1 MVLQGLV
8 TNMAEEPKK
17 QAQPQYPEG
26 STDPN
31 YKPGWIAQTVG
42 GLFGESAMNKTRPA
56 VGYGKIKTNDLR
68 LSTVKVW
75 SDMQGQMV
83 PAYEY
88 LRETE
93 FVDDSIVRDVVE
105 GVEETGGKYAR
116 RRFKWLDPEKVVREK
131 AIGATTGLI
140 PMVGKAIGK
149 AGKTVTGLDVTTMG
163 DATID
168 GAKKRAHDT
177 ARAEYDRLAVHF
189 KRNEVMAAV
198 RGENYQPNFLQG
210 IEHVRKVTDG
220 FQDFELKSGYGESFI
235 DRQSMDQSS
244 AGDAYRDAMWMGK
257 TKQEADKSYQTAK
270 FGTLGKAAINYD
282 TKKAVTPIA

>member
-1 MVLQGLV
+1 M
-8 TNMAEEPKK
+8 EEKKK
-17 QAQPQYPEG
+17 QSQPQYPEG
-26 STDPN
+26 GPDPD

-56 VGYGKIKTNDLR
+56 VGYGKTNTSDLR
-68 LSTVKVW
+68 LSTIKVW

-93 FVDDSIVRDVVE
+93 FVDDSIVQDVVD

-116 RRFKWLDPEKVVREK
+116 RRFKWLDPEKVAREK
-131 AIGATTGLI
+131 VIGATTGLI
-140 PMVGKAIGK
+140 PVAGKMIGK
-149 AGKTVTGLDVTTMG
+149 AAKTVAGLDVTTMG

-168 GAKKRAHDT
+168 SAKQRAHDA

-189 KRNEVMAAV
+189 KRNEVLAAV
-198 RGENYQPNFLQG
+198 RGDNYQPNFLMG

-220 FQDFELKSGYGESFI
+220 FQDFELKGQYGESFL
-235 DRQSMDQSS
+235 DRPSMDQSP
-244 AGDAYRDAMWMGK
+244 AGDVYRSAMWMGK
-257 TKQEADKSYQTAK
+257 DPSKSYKSAK
-270 FGTLGKAAINYD
+270 SASLTKAAMNYD
-282 TKKAVTPIA
+282 KKNALPVA